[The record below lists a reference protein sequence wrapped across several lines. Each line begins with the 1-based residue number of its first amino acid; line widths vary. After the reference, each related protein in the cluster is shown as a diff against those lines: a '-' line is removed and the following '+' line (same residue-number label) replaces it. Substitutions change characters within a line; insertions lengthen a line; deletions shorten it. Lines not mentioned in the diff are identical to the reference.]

1 MRIRLNKKAIN
12 IYEDLAIKAG
22 DEFEVVREC
31 RRGVI
36 IDPPYIDGKLHSEH
50 ANIFESDG
58 LFFTEDMYE
67 VVE

>member
-1 MRIRLNKKAIN
+1 MNILIN
-12 IYEDLAIKAG
+12 GTWQEELPKIKNESVDLI
-22 DEFEVVREC
+22 
-31 RRGVI
+31 I